1 MFAYFFPQKKK
12 KSKERDH
19 LILQIFILDHH
30 WKISR
35 FCLDLQVLQE
45 LVESVPAQ
53 VHAVI
58 RAKGGDIREIH
69 VHFSQLLSCYCRL

>member
-12 KSKERDH
+12 KSKD
-19 LILQIFILDHH
+19 
-30 WKISR
+30 R